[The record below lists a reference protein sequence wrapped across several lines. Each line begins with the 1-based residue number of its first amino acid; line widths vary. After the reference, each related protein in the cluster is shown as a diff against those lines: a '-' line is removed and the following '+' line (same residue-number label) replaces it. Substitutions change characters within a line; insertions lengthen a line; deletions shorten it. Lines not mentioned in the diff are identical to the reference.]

1 MLPLRTAIKV
11 RKMLAKNK
19 YNRLIEQRDDIRNA
33 MKKAL
38 SDDDMAEYHR
48 LNGRLILKEEKIR
61 KGKR

>member
-1 MLPLRTAIKV
+1 M
-11 RKMLAKNK
+11 RKKK
-19 YNRLIEQRDDIRNA
+19 YNRLIELRDDIRDA

-38 SDDDMAEYHR
+38 AEEDMAEYHR

>member
-1 MLPLRTAIKV
+1 MTEPKRQS
-11 RKMLAKNK
+11 
-19 YNRLIEQRDDIRNA
+19 LIEQRESIQDA